1 LKNSELKKEK
11 RRDTSRIL
19 EKSVEIHQEKRRD
32 TSRKTEKSVEM
43 HQGVEKRRDTSM
55 VFGGKCVETCG
66 KRFFKPEKRRNTS
79 MVFVK

>member
-1 LKNSELKKEK
+1 MKISQLKKEK
-11 RRDTSRIL
+11 RRDTSRKT

-43 HQGVEKRRDTSM
+43 HQGVEKRRNTSR
-55 VFGGKCVETCG
+55 VFGGKHVESCG
-66 KRFFKPEKRRNTS
+66 KRFYNGEKRRNTS